1 MNTQT
6 PQKVRT
12 LKHQR
17 KYEHSNTTENMNT
30 QTPQKIR
37 TLKHHRKYE
46 HSNTTENMNT
56 QTPQK
61 VRTLKH
67 HRKYEHINTT
77 QAQMLPSPGPHT
89 HKCFHPQDHTST
101 NASIPKTTPH
111 KTIDITVN
119 QALPTPWPQPMKNLI
134 DITVN
139 HLRPQPREEPRGSF
153 KHTGRS
159 LDTGWA
165 CQPGTHNKPGYPPQG
180 DHLLTFFTVAPW
192 IGSDESRGLDRTRVT
207 WPYTLY
213 ME

>member
-6 PQKVRT
+6 
-12 LKHQR
+12 
-17 KYEHSNTTENMNT
+17 S
-30 QTPQKIR
+30 QKIQ

-46 HSNTTENMNT
+46 HSNTTESTNT

-61 VRTLKH
+61 IRPTH
-67 HRKYEHINTT
+67 HPQDHTHT
-77 QAQMLPSPGPHT
+77 HTQMLPSPGPHM
-89 HKCFHPQDHTST
+89 HKCFHP
-101 NASIPKTTPH
+101 IPKTTPH

-119 QALPTPWPQPMKNLI
+119 QALPTPWPQPMKNPI

-165 CQPGTHNKPGYPPQG
+165 CQPGTHTKPGYPPQG
-180 DHLLTFFTVAPW
+180 DHLLTFFTVAPR
-192 IGSDESRGLDRTRVT
+192 IGSDEGQLALYPV
-207 WPYTLY
+207 Y